1 MLGEGY
7 VEISDGV
14 KNTPAYYPMAAMMT
28 DAKSFLKCFEQQR
41 KKV

>member
-14 KNTPAYYPMAAMMT
+14 KNTPAYYHRSAMMT
-28 DAKSFLKCFEQQR
+28 DAKSFLKMF
-41 KKV
+41 